1 MNNEQK
7 TQNRTKSISNICT
20 GAFSLLL
27 FVGIAACAICDMAIS
42 HTLTWSLYPISSIIF
57 AWLVFIPII
66 RFSEKGICGSLI
78 ACSIFIAPYL
88 YILNKLIGTS
98 DLFLP
103 ISIRM
108 AFIGVV
114 YLWLVFILFKTLK
127 ARKLLATAI
136 SLLLAIPVDILI
148 FFTLSKMISETFDVW
163 HIVSFFIMI
172 LTASAFFI
180 LDFIAKKK
188 RIEGKES

>member
-1 MNNEQK
+1 M
-7 TQNRTKSISNICT
+7 
-20 GAFSLLL
+20 
-27 FVGIAACAICDMAIS
+27 
-42 HTLTWSLYPISSIIF
+42 
-57 AWLVFIPII
+57 
-66 RFSEKGICGSLI
+66 I

-88 YILNKLIGTS
+88 YILNKLIETS
-98 DLFLP
+98 NLFLP

-114 YLWLVFILFKTLK
+114 YLWIVFILFKTLK

-148 FFTLSKMISETFDVW
+148 FSILSKIISETLDVW
-163 HIVSFFIMI
+163 HIVGFFIMI